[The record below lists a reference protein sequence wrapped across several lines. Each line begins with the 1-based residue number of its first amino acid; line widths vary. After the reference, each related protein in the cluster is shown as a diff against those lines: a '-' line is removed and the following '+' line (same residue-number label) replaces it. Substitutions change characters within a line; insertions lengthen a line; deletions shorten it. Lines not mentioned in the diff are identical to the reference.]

1 MSAKDLTIYF
11 QVVFKGEQTTDTGP
25 FEEGASRRTVFVE
38 VSEEGYDDSMES
50 RSADEVAE
58 ETALTAA
65 SELATQKFAELA
77 ENSAVITRLDESP
90 LEILDLEP
98 DLEEDGVKAWLS
110 K

>member
-11 QVVFKGEQTTDTGP
+11 RAFEGEETTEAGP
-25 FEEGASRRTVFVE
+25 FKEGAYRCTVFVE
-38 VSEEGYDDSMES
+38 VSEEGDDDSMES

-65 SELATQKFAELA
+65 SELARQKFAELA
-77 ENSAVITRLDESP
+77 EDSAVITRLDESP
-90 LEILDLEP
+90 
-98 DLEEDGVKAWLS
+98 DGVKAWLS

>member
-1 MSAKDLTIYF
+1 MGAKNLTIYF
-11 QVVFKGEQTTDTGP
+11 QVVFEGEETTETGT

-38 VSEEGYDDSMES
+38 VGEDGYDDSMES

-65 SELATQKFAELA
+65 SELARHKFAELA
-77 ENSAVITRLDESP
+77 EDSAVITRLDESP
-90 LEILDLEP
+90 LEIVDLEP

>member
-1 MSAKDLTIYF
+1 MSAKESVMFF
-11 QVVFKGEQTTDTGP
+11 QVVFQGEERTDTRP
-25 FEEGASRRTVFVE
+25 SEEHATRCTVYVE
-38 VSEEGYDDSMES
+38 VSEEAYDDSMES

-65 SELATQKFAELA
+65 SEVGRQAFAELK
-77 ENSAVITRLDESP
+77 EDSAVITRLDESP

-98 DLEEDGVKAWLS
+98 DLDEDGVRAWIS

>member
-11 QVVFKGEQTTDTGP
+11 KVVFEGKETTDTGT
-25 FEEGASRRTVFVE
+25 FDEGASRRIVFVE
-38 VSEEGYDDSMES
+38 VSEEGYDDTMES

-65 SELATQKFAELA
+65 SELGSQEFAELA
-77 ENSAVITRLDESP
+77 EGSVVVTRLDESP
-90 LEILDLEP
+90 LEILELEP
-98 DLEEDGVKAWLS
+98 DLEEDGAKAWLS